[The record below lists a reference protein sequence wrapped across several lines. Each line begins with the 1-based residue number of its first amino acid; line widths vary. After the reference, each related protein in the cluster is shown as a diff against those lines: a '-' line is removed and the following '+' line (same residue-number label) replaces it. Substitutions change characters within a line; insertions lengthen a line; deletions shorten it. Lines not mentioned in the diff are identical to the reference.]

1 MSEVRVRFAPSP
13 TGYLHIGGARTA
25 LFNWLFA
32 RKMGGKL
39 ILRIEDTD
47 IERLKE
53 DSVSQILTSLK
64 WLGINWDEGPEAG
77 GEYGPYYQSERF
89 DIYKKY
95 AQQLLD
101 EGKAYY
107 CFCTTEDL
115 AAQREKQRAA
125 KQPFRYAR
133 TCRDIPA
140 EEAKARIAAGEP
152 YSIRIKI
159 PAEGSITVHDL
170 IHGEV
175 TFNMDQFDDFV
186 IVKSNGIPT
195 YNFAVCVDDHL
206 MGMTHVL
213 RAEEHLSNTPK
224 QLLVYEALGWEPPKF
239 GHMPMIL
246 AMDRSKL
253 SKRHGAT
260 SVEEFRSQGY
270 LPEAII
276 NYLTLLGW
284 GPGDEREIFT
294 LEETVK
300 LFELEQMSKKA
311 AIYDT
316 KKLTWMNGQYLSE
329 LPLEKILPDAKPF
342 FVKDGLVTE
351 EWFNDAANEAYFEK
365 LVDVVRVRVKTLQ
378 EVADASTYFFKDVE
392 EYDEKGVAK
401 HFKAENIPV
410 LEQCIAA
417 IKADDVYDLASTEA
431 AYNKIA
437 ADNGLALGKVI
448 HPTRLALTGRTVSP
462 GMFDVMVLLGKERTL
477 ARLEKAVEFIK
488 SLWKGAAGYE
498 NPVDNIIM
506 LMLISAG
513 IGRPAD
519 NGAYRTDLCRQ
530 GNGNAALYRRQ

>member
-1 MSEVRVRFAPSP
+1 MSDVRVRFAPSP

-32 RKMGGKL
+32 HKMGGKL

-47 IERLKE
+47 TERLKE

-64 WLGINWDEGPEAG
+64 WLGINWDEGPEVG
-77 GEYGPYYQSERF
+77 GDCGPYYQSERL

-95 AQQLLD
+95 ADKLLE

-107 CFCTTEDL
+107 CFCSAADL
-115 AAQREKQRAA
+115 EAQREKQRAA

-133 TCRDIPA
+133 TCRDLSA
-140 EEAKARIAAGEP
+140 EEVQARIAAGEP
-152 YSIRIKI
+152 YSVRVKI
-159 PAEGSITVHDL
+159 PVEGTITVHDL
-170 IHGEV
+170 IHGDV

-186 IVKSNGIPT
+186 IVKSNGMPT
-195 YNFAVCVDDHL
+195 YNFAVVVDDHL

-224 QLLVYEALGWEPPKF
+224 QLLIYEALGWEPPKF

-246 AMDRSKL
+246 APDRSKL

-270 LPEAII
+270 LAEAIV

-284 GPGDEREIFT
+284 GPGDERELFT
-294 LEETVK
+294 LQETVE

-329 LPLEKILPDAKPF
+329 LPLEKILPEAKPF
-342 FVKDGLVTE
+342 FIKDGLVTE

-378 EVADASTYFFKDVE
+378 EVADASSYFFKE
-392 EYDEKGVAK
+392 LEGYDEKGVSK
-401 HFKAENIPV
+401 HFKPENIAI

-437 ADNGLALGKVI
+437 TDNGLALGKVI

-462 GMFDVMVLLGKERTL
+462 GMFDVMVLLGKEKTL

-488 SLWKGAAGYE
+488 SL
-498 NPVDNIIM
+498 
-506 LMLISAG
+506 
-513 IGRPAD
+513 
-519 NGAYRTDLCRQ
+519 
-530 GNGNAALYRRQ
+530 

>member
-1 MSEVRVRFAPSP
+1 MCNDEVRVRFAPSP
-13 TGYLHIGGARTA
+13 TGPFHIGGARSA
-25 LFNWLFA
+25 LFNYLLA
-32 RKMGGKL
+32 RKTGGKL

-47 IERLKE
+47 TERLKE

-64 WLGINWDEGPEAG
+64 WLGINWDEGPEVG
-77 GEYGPYYQSERF
+77 GDCGPYYQSERL

-95 AQQLLD
+95 ADKLLE

-107 CFCTTEDL
+107 CFCSAADL
-115 AAQREKQRAA
+115 EAQREKQRAA

-133 TCRDIPA
+133 TCRDLSA
-140 EEAKARIAAGEP
+140 EEVQARIAAGEP
-152 YSIRIKI
+152 YSVRVKI
-159 PAEGSITVHDL
+159 PVEGTITVHDL
-170 IHGEV
+170 IHGDV

-186 IVKSNGIPT
+186 IVKSNGMPT
-195 YNFAVCVDDHL
+195 YNFAVVVDDHL

-224 QLLVYEALGWEPPKF
+224 QLLIYEALGWEPPKF

-246 AMDRSKL
+246 APDRSKL

-270 LPEAII
+270 LAEAIV

-284 GPGDEREIFT
+284 GPGDERELFT
-294 LEETVK
+294 LQETVE

-329 LPLEKILPDAKPF
+329 LPLEKILPEAKPF
-342 FVKDGLVTE
+342 FIKDGLVTE

-378 EVADASTYFFKDVE
+378 EVADASSYFFKE
-392 EYDEKGVAK
+392 LEGYDEKGVSK
-401 HFKAENIPV
+401 HFKPENIAI

-417 IKADDVYDLASTEA
+417 IKADDIYDLASTEA

-462 GMFDVMVLLGKERTL
+462 GMFDVMVLLGKEKTL

-488 SLWKGAAGYE
+488 SL
-498 NPVDNIIM
+498 
-506 LMLISAG
+506 
-513 IGRPAD
+513 
-519 NGAYRTDLCRQ
+519 
-530 GNGNAALYRRQ
+530 

>member
-47 IERLKE
+47 IARLKE

-64 WLGINWDEGPEAG
+64 WLGINWDEGPEVG
-77 GEYGPYYQSERF
+77 GEHGPYYQSERF
-89 DIYKKY
+89 DIYRKY
-95 AQQLLD
+95 AQQLVE

-107 CFCTTEDL
+107 CFCTAEDL
-115 AAQREKQRAA
+115 EAAREQQRLA

-133 TCRDIPA
+133 TCRDLDA
-140 EEAKARIAAGEP
+140 EAAKARIAAGEP

-159 PAEGSITVHDL
+159 PTEGSITVHDL
-170 IHGEV
+170 IHGDV

-186 IVKSNGIPT
+186 IMKSNGIPT
-195 YNFAVCVDDHL
+195 YNFAVCIDDHL

-213 RAEEHLSNTPK
+213 RAEEHLPNTPK

-239 GHMPMIL
+239 GHMSMIL
-246 AMDRSKL
+246 APDRSKL

-260 SVEEFRSQGY
+260 SVEEFRAQGFTA
-270 LPEAII
+270 EAIV

-284 GPGDEREIFT
+284 GPGDEREIFS
-294 LEETVK
+294 LQETVK

-329 LPLEKILPDAKPF
+329 LPLAKLLPEAKKF
-342 FVKDGLVTE
+342 FIKDGLVTE
-351 EWFNDAANEAYFEK
+351 EWLEKNAEYFAK

-378 EVADASTYFFKDVE
+378 EVADASDYFFKEVE
-392 EYDEKGVAK
+392 AYDEKGVAK
-401 HFKAENIPV
+401 HFKPEAAEL
-410 LEQCIAA
+410 LEKCIAA
-417 IKADDVYDLASTEA
+417 LKADEVFDLASTEA
-431 AYNKIA
+431 IYNKLA
-437 ADNGLALGKVI
+437 EENGLSLGKVI

-462 GMFDVMVLLGKERTL
+462 GMFDVMVLLGKEKTL
-477 ARLEKAVEFIK
+477 ARLRKAVAYIK
-488 SLWKGAAGYE
+488 SL
-498 NPVDNIIM
+498 
-506 LMLISAG
+506 
-513 IGRPAD
+513 
-519 NGAYRTDLCRQ
+519 
-530 GNGNAALYRRQ
+530 

>member
-32 RKMGGKL
+32 HKMGGKL

-47 IERLKE
+47 TERLKE

-64 WLGINWDEGPEAG
+64 WLGINWDEGPEVG
-77 GEYGPYYQSERF
+77 GDCGPYYQSERLP
-89 DIYKKY
+89 IYQKY
-95 AQQLLD
+95 AEQLL
-101 EGKAYY
+101 EQGKAYY
-107 CFCTTEDL
+107 CFCSSADL
-115 AAQREKQRAA
+115 EAQREKQRAA

-133 TCRDIPA
+133 TCRDLPV
-140 EEAKARIAAGEP
+140 EEAKARAAAGEP
-152 YSIRIKI
+152 YSVRVKI
-159 PAEGSITVHDL
+159 PVEGTITVHDL
-170 IHGEV
+170 IHGDV

-186 IVKSNGIPT
+186 IVKSNGMPT
-195 YNFAVCVDDHL
+195 YNFAVVVDDHL

-224 QLLVYEALGWEPPKF
+224 QLLIYEALGWEPPKF

-246 AMDRSKL
+246 APDRSKL

-270 LPEAII
+270 LAEAIV

-284 GPGDEREIFT
+284 GPGDERELFT
-294 LEETVK
+294 LQETVK

-329 LPLEKILPDAKPF
+329 LPLEKILPEAKPF
-342 FVKDGLVTE
+342 FIKDGFVTE
-351 EWFNDAANEAYFEK
+351 DWFAEHEEYFAK

-378 EVADASTYFFKDVE
+378 EVADAASYFFQDVT
-392 EYDEKGVAK
+392 EYDAKGVAK
-401 HFKAENIPV
+401 HFKPESV
-410 LEQCIAA
+410 SLLEQCIAA
-417 IKADDVYDLASTEA
+417 VEADEVYDLASTEA

-437 ADNGLALGKVI
+437 ADNELALGKVI

-462 GMFDVMVLLGKERTL
+462 GMFDVMVLLGKEKTL
-477 ARLEKAVEFIK
+477 ERLHKAVEYIK
-488 SLWKGAAGYE
+488 AH
-498 NPVDNIIM
+498 
-506 LMLISAG
+506 
-513 IGRPAD
+513 
-519 NGAYRTDLCRQ
+519 CC
-530 GNGNAALYRRQ
+530 

>member
-47 IERLKE
+47 TERLKE

-64 WLGINWDEGPEAG
+64 WLGLNWDEGPEAG
-77 GEYGPYYQSERF
+77 GECGPYYQSERREL
-89 DIYKKY
+89 YSKY

-107 CFCTTEDL
+107 CFCTPADL
-115 AAQREKQRAA
+115 EAEREKQRAA

-133 TCRDIPA
+133 TCRDLDP
-140 EEAKARIAAGEP
+140 EVAKARAAAGEP
-152 YSIRIKI
+152 YSVRIKI
-159 PAEGSITVHDL
+159 PTEGNITVHDL
-170 IHGEV
+170 IHGDV

-186 IVKSNGIPT
+186 IVKSNGMPT
-195 YNFAVCVDDHL
+195 YNFAVVVDDHL

-224 QLLVYEALGWEPPKF
+224 QLLIYEALGFEPPKF

-246 AMDRSKL
+246 APDRSKL

-260 SVEEFRSQGY
+260 SVEEFRAQGY

-311 AIYDT
+311 AVYDT

-329 LPLEKILPDAKPF
+329 LPLEKILPEAETF
-342 FVKDGLVTE
+342 FIKDGLVTK
-351 EWFNDAANEAYFEK
+351 EWLAENKEYFAK
-365 LVDVVRVRVKTLQ
+365 LVDTVRVRVKTLQ
-378 EVADASTYFFKDVE
+378 EVADASAYFFKDVE
-392 EYDEKGVAK
+392 VYDEKGVAK
-401 HFKAENIPV
+401 HFKPEAAEL
-410 LEQCIAA
+410 LEKCIAA
-417 IKADDVYDLASTEA
+417 LEADEVFDLTSTEA
-431 AYNKIA
+431 IYNKIA

-462 GMFDVMVLLGKERTL
+462 GMFDVMVLLGKEKTL
-477 ARLEKAVEFIK
+477 ARMRKAVEYIK
-488 SLWKGAAGYE
+488 SL
-498 NPVDNIIM
+498 
-506 LMLISAG
+506 
-513 IGRPAD
+513 
-519 NGAYRTDLCRQ
+519 
-530 GNGNAALYRRQ
+530 

>member
-32 RKMGGKL
+32 HKMGGKL

-47 IERLKE
+47 TERLKE

-64 WLGINWDEGPEAG
+64 WLGINWDEGPEVG
-77 GEYGPYYQSERF
+77 GDCGPYYQSERLP
-89 DIYKKY
+89 IYQKY
-95 AQQLLD
+95 AEQLL
-101 EGKAYY
+101 EQGKAYY
-107 CFCTTEDL
+107 CFCSSADL
-115 AAQREKQRAA
+115 EAQREKQRAA

-133 TCRDIPA
+133 TCRDLPV
-140 EEAKARIAAGEP
+140 EEAKARAAAGEP
-152 YSIRIKI
+152 YSVRVKI
-159 PAEGSITVHDL
+159 PVEGTITVHDL
-170 IHGEV
+170 IHGDV

-186 IVKSNGIPT
+186 IVKSNGMPT
-195 YNFAVCVDDHL
+195 YNFAVVVDDHL

-224 QLLVYEALGWEPPKF
+224 QLLIYEALGWEPPKF

-246 AMDRSKL
+246 APDRSKL

-270 LPEAII
+270 LAEAIV

-284 GPGDEREIFT
+284 GPGDERELFT
-294 LEETVK
+294 LQETVK

-329 LPLEKILPDAKPF
+329 LPLEKILPEAKPF
-342 FVKDGLVTE
+342 FIKDGFVTE
-351 EWFNDAANEAYFEK
+351 DWFAEHEEYFAK

-378 EVADASTYFFKDVE
+378 EVADAASYFFQDVT
-392 EYDEKGVAK
+392 EYDPKGVAK
-401 HFKAENIPV
+401 HFKPESV
-410 LEQCIAA
+410 GLLEQCIAA
-417 IKADDVYDLASTEA
+417 VEADEVYDLASTEA

-437 ADNGLALGKVI
+437 ADNELALGKVI

-462 GMFDVMVLLGKERTL
+462 GMFDVMVLLGKEKTL
-477 ARLEKAVEFIK
+477 ERLHKAVEYIK
-488 SLWKGAAGYE
+488 AH
-498 NPVDNIIM
+498 
-506 LMLISAG
+506 
-513 IGRPAD
+513 
-519 NGAYRTDLCRQ
+519 CC
-530 GNGNAALYRRQ
+530 

>member
-140 EEAKARIAAGEP
+140 EEAKARIAAG
-152 YSIRIKI
+152 
-159 PAEGSITVHDL
+159 
-170 IHGEV
+170 
-175 TFNMDQFDDFV
+175 
-186 IVKSNGIPT
+186 
-195 YNFAVCVDDHL
+195 
-206 MGMTHVL
+206 
-213 RAEEHLSNTPK
+213 
-224 QLLVYEALGWEPPKF
+224 
-239 GHMPMIL
+239 
-246 AMDRSKL
+246 
-253 SKRHGAT
+253 
-260 SVEEFRSQGY
+260 
-270 LPEAII
+270 
-276 NYLTLLGW
+276 
-284 GPGDEREIFT
+284 
-294 LEETVK
+294 
-300 LFELEQMSKKA
+300 
-311 AIYDT
+311 
-316 KKLTWMNGQYLSE
+316 
-329 LPLEKILPDAKPF
+329 
-342 FVKDGLVTE
+342 
-351 EWFNDAANEAYFEK
+351 
-365 LVDVVRVRVKTLQ
+365 
-378 EVADASTYFFKDVE
+378 
-392 EYDEKGVAK
+392 
-401 HFKAENIPV
+401 
-410 LEQCIAA
+410 
-417 IKADDVYDLASTEA
+417 
-431 AYNKIA
+431 
-437 ADNGLALGKVI
+437 
-448 HPTRLALTGRTVSP
+448 
-462 GMFDVMVLLGKERTL
+462 
-477 ARLEKAVEFIK
+477 
-488 SLWKGAAGYE
+488 YE

-506 LMLISAG
+506 LMFIAAG

-519 NGAYRTDLCRQ
+519 YGAYRTDLCRQ
-530 GNGNAALYRRQ
+530 GYGNAALY

>member
-32 RKMGGKL
+32 HKMGGKL

-47 IERLKE
+47 TERLKE

-64 WLGINWDEGPEAG
+64 WLGINWDEGPEVG
-77 GEYGPYYQSERF
+77 GDCGPYYQSERL

-95 AQQLLD
+95 AEQLLA

-107 CFCTTEDL
+107 CFCTPADL
-115 AAQREKQRAA
+115 EAQREKQRAA
-125 KQPFRYAR
+125 KQPFLYAR
-133 TCRDIPA
+133 TCRDLSK
-140 EEAKARIAAGEP
+140 EEVEQRIAAGES
-152 YSIRIKI
+152 YSVRVKI
-159 PAEGSITVHDL
+159 PLEGTITVHDL
-170 IHGEV
+170 IHGDV

-186 IVKSNGIPT
+186 IVKSNGMPT
-195 YNFAVCVDDHL
+195 YNFAVVVDDHL

-224 QLLVYEALGWEPPKF
+224 QLLIYEALGWEPPKF

-246 AMDRSKL
+246 APDRSKL

-270 LPEAII
+270 LAEAIV

-284 GPGDEREIFT
+284 GPGDERELFT
-294 LEETVK
+294 LNETVD

-329 LPLEKILPDAKPF
+329 LPLEKILPEAKAF
-342 FVKDGLVTE
+342 FIKDGLVTE
-351 EWFNDAANEAYFEK
+351 DWFTAHEEYFAK

-378 EVADASTYFFKDVE
+378 EVADASTYFFKDIT
-392 EYDEKGVAK
+392 EYDAKGVAK
-401 HFKAENIPV
+401 HFKPESVAI

-417 IKADDVYDLASTEA
+417 IEADDVYDLATTEA

-437 ADNGLALGKVI
+437 ADNDLSLGKVI

-462 GMFDVMVLLGKERTL
+462 GMFDVMVLLGKEKTL
-477 ARLEKAVEFIK
+477 NRLHKAVEYIK
-488 SLWKGAAGYE
+488 SL
-498 NPVDNIIM
+498 
-506 LMLISAG
+506 
-513 IGRPAD
+513 
-519 NGAYRTDLCRQ
+519 
-530 GNGNAALYRRQ
+530 

>member
-1 MSEVRVRFAPSP
+1 MSDVRVRFAPSP

-32 RKMGGKL
+32 HKMGGKL

-47 IERLKE
+47 TERLKE

-64 WLGINWDEGPEAG
+64 WLGINWDEGPEVG
-77 GEYGPYYQSERF
+77 GDCGPYYQSERL

-95 AQQLLD
+95 ADKLLE

-107 CFCTTEDL
+107 CFCSAADL
-115 AAQREKQRAA
+115 EAQREKQRAA

-133 TCRDIPA
+133 TCRDLSA
-140 EEAKARIAAGEP
+140 EEVQARIAAGEP
-152 YSIRIKI
+152 YSVRVKI
-159 PAEGSITVHDL
+159 PVEGTITVHDL
-170 IHGEV
+170 IHGDV

-186 IVKSNGIPT
+186 IVKSNGMPT
-195 YNFAVCVDDHL
+195 YNFAVVVDDHL

-224 QLLVYEALGWEPPKF
+224 QLLIYEALGWEPPKF

-246 AMDRSKL
+246 APDRSKL

-270 LPEAII
+270 LAEAIV

-284 GPGDEREIFT
+284 GPGDERELFT
-294 LEETVK
+294 LQETVE

-329 LPLEKILPDAKPF
+329 LPLEKILPEAKPF
-342 FVKDGLVTE
+342 FIKDGLVTE

-378 EVADASTYFFKDVE
+378 EVADASAYFFKE
-392 EYDEKGVAK
+392 LEGYDEKGVSK
-401 HFKAENIPV
+401 HFKPENIAI

-437 ADNGLALGKVI
+437 ADNGSALGKVI

-462 GMFDVMVLLGKERTL
+462 GMFDVMVLLGKEKTL

-488 SLWKGAAGYE
+488 SL
-498 NPVDNIIM
+498 
-506 LMLISAG
+506 
-513 IGRPAD
+513 
-519 NGAYRTDLCRQ
+519 
-530 GNGNAALYRRQ
+530 

>member
-32 RKMGGKL
+32 HKMGGKL

-47 IERLKE
+47 TERLKE

-64 WLGINWDEGPEAG
+64 WLGINWDEGPEVG
-77 GEYGPYYQSERF
+77 GDCGPYYQSERL

-95 AQQLLD
+95 AEQLLA

-107 CFCTTEDL
+107 CFCTSADL
-115 AAQREKQRAA
+115 EAQREKQRAA

-133 TCRDIPA
+133 TCRDLSK
-140 EEAKARIAAGEP
+140 EEVEQRIAAGES
-152 YSIRIKI
+152 YSVRVKI
-159 PAEGSITVHDL
+159 PLEGTITVHDL
-170 IHGEV
+170 IHGDV

-186 IVKSNGIPT
+186 IVKSNGMPT
-195 YNFAVCVDDHL
+195 YNFAVVVDDHL

-224 QLLVYEALGWEPPKF
+224 QLLIYEALGWEPPKF

-246 AMDRSKL
+246 APDRSKL

-270 LPEAII
+270 LAEAIV

-284 GPGDEREIFT
+284 GPGDERELFT
-294 LEETVK
+294 LNETVD

-329 LPLEKILPDAKPF
+329 LPLEKILPEAKAF
-342 FVKDGLVTE
+342 FIKDGLVTE
-351 EWFNDAANEAYFEK
+351 DWFTAHEEYFAK

-378 EVADASTYFFKDVE
+378 EVADASTYFFKDIT
-392 EYDEKGVAK
+392 EYDAKGVAK
-401 HFKAENIPV
+401 HFKPESVAI

-417 IKADDVYDLASTEA
+417 IEADDVYDLATTEA

-437 ADNGLALGKVI
+437 ADNDLSLGKVI

-462 GMFDVMVLLGKERTL
+462 GMFDVMVLLGKEKTL
-477 ARLEKAVEFIK
+477 NRLHKAVEYIK
-488 SLWKGAAGYE
+488 SF
-498 NPVDNIIM
+498 
-506 LMLISAG
+506 
-513 IGRPAD
+513 
-519 NGAYRTDLCRQ
+519 
-530 GNGNAALYRRQ
+530 

>member
-1 MSEVRVRFAPSP
+1 MSEIRVRFAPSP

-32 RKMGGKL
+32 HKMGGKL

-47 IERLKE
+47 TERLKE

-64 WLGINWDEGPEAG
+64 WLGINWDEGPEVG
-77 GEYGPYYQSERF
+77 GDCGPYYQSERLSL
-89 DIYKKY
+89 YKKY
-95 AQQLLD
+95 AEQLLA

-107 CFCTTEDL
+107 CFCTSEEL
-115 AAQREKQRAA
+115 EAEREKQRAA

-133 TCRDIPA
+133 TCRELSK
-140 EEAKARIAAGEP
+140 EEVERRIAAGEKP
-152 YSIRIKI
+152 SLRVKI
-159 PAEGSITVHDL
+159 PVDGSITVHDL
-170 IHGEV
+170 IHGDV

-186 IVKSNGIPT
+186 IVKSNGMPT
-195 YNFAVCVDDHL
+195 YNFAVVVDDHL

-224 QLLVYEALGWEPPKF
+224 QLLIYEALGWEPPKF

-246 AMDRSKL
+246 APDRSKL

-270 LPEAII
+270 LAEAIV

-284 GPGDEREIFT
+284 GPGDERELFS
-294 LEETVK
+294 LQETVQ

-329 LPLEKILPDAKPF
+329 LPLEKILPEAKPF
-342 FVKDGLVTE
+342 FINDGLVTE
-351 EWFNDAANEAYFEK
+351 DWFADHEEYFAK

-378 EVADASTYFFKDVE
+378 EVADAASYFFKEVE
-392 EYDEKGVAK
+392 AYDEKGVAK
-401 HFKAENIPV
+401 HFKPEAVPL

-417 IKADDVYDLASTEA
+417 IEADEVYDLASTEA

-437 ADNGLALGKVI
+437 ADNNLALGKVI

-462 GMFDVMVLLGKERTL
+462 GMFDVMVLLGKEKTL
-477 ARLEKAVEFIK
+477 ARLRKAVEYIK
-488 SLWKGAAGYE
+488 S
-498 NPVDNIIM
+498 D
-506 LMLISAG
+506 
-513 IGRPAD
+513 
-519 NGAYRTDLCRQ
+519 CR
-530 GNGNAALYRRQ
+530 

>member
-47 IERLKE
+47 TERLKE

-77 GEYGPYYQSERF
+77 GDYGPYYQSERRE
-89 DIYKKY
+89 IYAKY
-95 AQQLLD
+95 AEKLLE

-107 CFCTTEDL
+107 CFCSAADL
-115 AAQREKQRAA
+115 EAQREKQRAA

-133 TCRDIPA
+133 TCRDLDPA
-140 EEAKARIAAGEP
+140 EAKARAAAGEP
-152 YSIRIKI
+152 YSVRIKI
-159 PAEGSITVHDL
+159 PTEGSITVHDL
-170 IHGEV
+170 IHGDV

-186 IVKSNGIPT
+186 IVKSNGMPT
-195 YNFAVCVDDHL
+195 YNFAVVVDDHL

-224 QLLVYEALGWEPPKF
+224 QLLIYEALGFEPPKF

-246 AMDRSKL
+246 APDRSKL

-270 LPEAII
+270 VAPAIV

-284 GPGDEREIFT
+284 GPGDEREIFS

-329 LPLEKILPDAKPF
+329 LPLEQILPEAKPF
-342 FVKDGLVTE
+342 FIKDGLVTE
-351 EWFNDAANEAYFEK
+351 DWFAGHEEYFAR
-365 LVDVVRVRVKTLQ
+365 LVDTVRVRVKTLQ
-378 EVADASTYFFKDVE
+378 EVADASVYFFRDVE
-392 EYDEKGVAK
+392 EYDPKGVAK
-401 HFKAENIPV
+401 HFKPESAAL

-417 IKADDVYDLASTEA
+417 VEADNVYDLASTEA

-462 GMFDVMVLLGKERTL
+462 GMFDVMVLLGKEKTL
-477 ARLEKAVEFIK
+477 ARMRKAVEYIK
-488 SLWKGAAGYE
+488 SL
-498 NPVDNIIM
+498 
-506 LMLISAG
+506 
-513 IGRPAD
+513 
-519 NGAYRTDLCRQ
+519 
-530 GNGNAALYRRQ
+530 

>member
-47 IERLKE
+47 TERLKE

-64 WLGINWDEGPEAG
+64 WLGLNWDEGPEAG
-77 GEYGPYYQSERF
+77 GECGPYYQSERREL
-89 DIYKKY
+89 YSKY

-107 CFCTTEDL
+107 CFCTPADL
-115 AAQREKQRAA
+115 EAEREKQRAA

-133 TCRDIPA
+133 TCRDLDP
-140 EEAKARIAAGEP
+140 EVAKARAAAGEP
-152 YSIRIKI
+152 YSVRIKI
-159 PAEGSITVHDL
+159 PTEGSITVHDL
-170 IHGEV
+170 IHGDV

-186 IVKSNGIPT
+186 IVKSNGMPT
-195 YNFAVCVDDHL
+195 YNFAVVVDDHL

-224 QLLVYEALGWEPPKF
+224 QLLIYEALGFEPPKF

-246 AMDRSKL
+246 APDRSKL

-260 SVEEFRSQGY
+260 SVEEFRAQGY

-311 AIYDT
+311 AVYDT

-329 LPLEKILPDAKPF
+329 LPLEKILPEAETF
-342 FVKDGLVTE
+342 FIKDGLVTK
-351 EWFNDAANEAYFEK
+351 EWLAENKEYFAK
-365 LVDVVRVRVKTLQ
+365 LVDTVRVRVKTLQ
-378 EVADASTYFFKDVE
+378 EVADASAYFFKDVE
-392 EYDEKGVAK
+392 AYDEKGVAK
-401 HFKAENIPV
+401 HFKPEAAEL
-410 LEQCIAA
+410 LEKCIAA
-417 IKADDVYDLASTEA
+417 LEADEVFDLTSTEA
-431 AYNKIA
+431 IYNRIA

-462 GMFDVMVLLGKERTL
+462 GMFDVMVLLGKEKTL
-477 ARLEKAVEFIK
+477 ARMRKAVEYIK
-488 SLWKGAAGYE
+488 SL
-498 NPVDNIIM
+498 
-506 LMLISAG
+506 
-513 IGRPAD
+513 
-519 NGAYRTDLCRQ
+519 
-530 GNGNAALYRRQ
+530 

>member
-1 MSEVRVRFAPSP
+1 MSDVRVRFAPSP

-32 RKMGGKL
+32 HKMGGKL

-47 IERLKE
+47 TERLKE

-64 WLGINWDEGPEAG
+64 WLGINWDEGPEVG
-77 GEYGPYYQSERF
+77 GDCGPYYQSERL

-95 AQQLLD
+95 AEKLLE

-107 CFCTTEDL
+107 CFCSAADL
-115 AAQREKQRAA
+115 EAQREKQRAA

-133 TCRDIPA
+133 TCRDLSA
-140 EEAKARIAAGEP
+140 EEVQARIAAGEP
-152 YSIRIKI
+152 YSVRVKI
-159 PAEGSITVHDL
+159 PVEGTITVHDL
-170 IHGEV
+170 IHGDV

-186 IVKSNGIPT
+186 IVKSNGMPT
-195 YNFAVCVDDHL
+195 YNFAVVVDDHL

-224 QLLVYEALGWEPPKF
+224 QLLIYEALGWEPPKF

-246 AMDRSKL
+246 APDRSKL

-270 LPEAII
+270 LAEAIV

-284 GPGDEREIFT
+284 GPGDERELFT
-294 LEETVK
+294 LQETVE

-329 LPLEKILPDAKPF
+329 LPLEKILPEAKLF
-342 FVKDGLVTE
+342 FIKDGLVTE

-378 EVADASTYFFKDVE
+378 EVADASTYFFKE
-392 EYDEKGVAK
+392 LEGYDEKGVSK
-401 HFKAENIPV
+401 HFKPENIAI

-462 GMFDVMVLLGKERTL
+462 GMFDVMVLLGKEKTL

-488 SLWKGAAGYE
+488 SL
-498 NPVDNIIM
+498 
-506 LMLISAG
+506 
-513 IGRPAD
+513 
-519 NGAYRTDLCRQ
+519 
-530 GNGNAALYRRQ
+530 

>member
-47 IERLKE
+47 TERLKE

-64 WLGINWDEGPEAG
+64 WLGLNWDEGPEVG
-77 GEYGPYYQSERF
+77 GDCGPYYQSERREL
-89 DIYKKY
+89 YAKY

-107 CFCTTEDL
+107 CFCTAADL
-115 AAQREKQRAA
+115 EAEREKQRAA

-133 TCRDIPA
+133 TCRDLDPA
-140 EEAKARIAAGEP
+140 EAKARVAAGEP
-152 YSIRIKI
+152 YSVRIKI
-159 PAEGSITVHDL
+159 PLEGSITVHDL
-170 IHGEV
+170 IHGDV

-186 IVKSNGIPT
+186 IVKSNGMPT
-195 YNFAVCVDDHL
+195 YNFAVVVDDHL

-224 QLLVYEALGWEPPKF
+224 QLLIYEALGFEPPKF

-246 AMDRSKL
+246 APDRSKL

-260 SVEEFRSQGY
+260 SVEEFRAQGY
-270 LPEAII
+270 LPEAIV

-294 LEETVK
+294 LKETVK

-311 AIYDT
+311 AVYDT

-329 LPLEKILPDAKPF
+329 LPLEKILPEAATF
-342 FVKDGLVTE
+342 FIKDGLV
-351 EWFNDAANEAYFEK
+351 NEQWLADNKEYFAR
-365 LVDVVRVRVKTLQ
+365 LVDTVRVRVKTLQ
-378 EVADASTYFFKDVE
+378 EVADAAVYFFKDLDG
-392 EYDEKGVAK
+392 YDEKGVSK
-401 HFKAENIPV
+401 HFKPEAAGL
-410 LEQCIAA
+410 LEKCLAGLE
-417 IKADDVYDLASTEA
+417 ADTVFDLASTEA
-431 AYNKIA
+431 VYNKVA
-437 ADNGLALGKVI
+437 ADNGLSLGKVI

-462 GMFDVMVLLGKERTL
+462 GMFDVMVLLGKEKTL
-477 ARLEKAVEFIK
+477 ARIRQAIDYIK
-488 SLWKGAAGYE
+488 SL
-498 NPVDNIIM
+498 
-506 LMLISAG
+506 
-513 IGRPAD
+513 
-519 NGAYRTDLCRQ
+519 
-530 GNGNAALYRRQ
+530 